1 MAALNLLPKDLT
13 PKQGVVKIAAFIKK
27 IDMIGFS
34 VLIATL
40 VVLIGLYF
48 YINSKV
54 EESKTR
60 QENLKI
66 EISALEQTEVRLVL
80 VKDRLKKANVI
91 LSANTAKDEVTNL
104 KSLTNILPEGAEIT
118 KSNLTQVNTTL
129 TITVANSSSL
139 SKLLALLVSSGIYR
153 EVKLNSLNYNQL
165 TGYSL
170 TLELAG

>member
-1 MAALNLLPKDLT
+1 VLL
-13 PKQGVVKIAAFIKK
+13 
-27 IDMIGFS
+27 
-34 VLIATL
+34 
-40 VVLIGLYF
+40 
-48 YINSKV
+48 
-54 EESKTR
+54 
-60 QENLKI
+60 
-66 EISALEQTEVRLVL
+66 
-80 VKDRLKKANVI
+80 
-91 LSANTAKDEVTNL
+91 
-104 KSLTNILPEGAEIT
+104 EIT

>member
-13 PKQGVVKIAAFIKK
+13 PKQGVVKVVAFIKK

>member
-13 PKQGVVKIAAFIKK
+13 PKQGVVKVAAFIKK

-104 KSLTNILPEGAEIT
+104 KSLTSILPEGAEIT

-153 EVKLNSLNYNQL
+153 EVKLNSLNYNQI

-170 TLELAG
+170 SLELAG

>member
-13 PKQGVVKIAAFIKK
+13 PKQGVVKVAGFIKK

-34 VLIATL
+34 VLIAIL
-40 VVLIGLYF
+40 VILIGLYL

-54 EESKTR
+54 EESITK

-66 EISALEQTEVRLVL
+66 QITALEQTEVRLVL
-80 VKDRLKKANVI
+80 VKDRLKKASVI
-91 LSANTAKDEVTNL
+91 LSANTVKDEVIDLN
-104 KSLTNILPEGAEIT
+104 SLTNILPEGTEII
-118 KSNLTQVNTTL
+118 KSNVTQDKTTL
-129 TITVANSSSL
+129 TITVVNSASL

>member
-13 PKQGVVKIAAFIKK
+13 PKQGVVRVVGFIKK

-34 VLIATL
+34 VLIAIL
-40 VVLIGLYF
+40 VILIGLYL

-54 EESKTR
+54 EESQTR

-66 EISALEQTEVRLVL
+66 EIAALEQTEVRLVL
-80 VKDRLKKANVI
+80 VKDRLKKADDI
-91 LSANTAKDEVTNL
+91 LSVNTAKDEVTNL

-129 TITVANSSSL
+129 TITVANSGSL

-170 TLELAG
+170 SLELAG